1 MLYWFANLVFQS
13 DFLKEIKEILKNKKS
28 IIVVDVGCYR
38 GVFTKKILNIFNRKI
53 KHAYL
58 FDVNKKVKNYLRNL
72 LKTKIVSYNELA
84 LTKTSGVSFYYYNK
98 FFESAGSSL
107 SNLVKN
113 DRKWNLSRRIL
124 IGNLKNKD
132 SGYSKYKVKTS
143 TLDNFVKKN
152 KIKYIDIC
160 KVDIEG
166 TELDFLL
173 GSKNILKENKIKIL
187 SIEIMENKKKFY
199 IKEKKIKDLLV
210 KNNFKLIKKNEIRS
224 ISFLSNLKGGDYLFL
239 NKKYQLN

>member
-13 DFLKEIKEILKNKKS
+13 DFLNEIKEILKNKKR
-28 IIVVDVGCYR
+28 IIVVDVGCYK
-38 GVFTKKILNIFNRKI
+38 GVFTEKILNIFNGKI

-58 FDVNKKVKNYLRNL
+58 FDINIKVKNYIKDLIKKKN
-72 LKTKIVSYNELA
+72 ISYNELA
-84 LTKTSGVSFYYYNK
+84 LTRTSGISFYNYNQ

-113 DRKWNLSRRIL
+113 DKKWNLSRRLL
-124 IGNLKNKD
+124 IGNYKKKD

-166 TELDFLL
+166 TELDFLK
-173 GSKNILKENKIKIL
+173 GSINTLKKNKIKIL

-199 IKEKKIKDLLV
+199 LKEKKIQNFLE
-210 KNNFKLIKKNEIRS
+210 KNNFKLIKKNKIRS
-224 ISFLSNLKGGDYLFL
+224 ISFLSDLKGGDYLFYNERKRL
-239 NKKYQLN
+239 N

>member
-38 GVFTKKILNIFNRKI
+38 GVFTKKILHIFNRKI

-113 DRKWNLSRRIL
+113 DRKWNFSRRIL

-173 GSKNILKENKIKIL
+173 GSRNILKENKIKIL

>member
-72 LKTKIVSYNELA
+72 LKTKIVSFNELA

-113 DRKWNLSRRIL
+113 DRNWNLSRRIL

-173 GSKNILKENKIKIL
+173 GSRNILKENKIKIL
-187 SIEIMENKKKFY
+187 SIDIMENKKKFY
-199 IKEKKIKDLLV
+199 IKEKKIKDILE

>member
-72 LKTKIVSYNELA
+72 LKTKIVSFNELA

>member
-1 MLYWFANLVFQS
+1 MLVAIS
-13 DFLKEIKEILKNKKS
+13 
-28 IIVVDVGCYR
+28 
-38 GVFTKKILNIFNRKI
+38 VFTKKILNIFNRKI

-152 KIKYIDIC
+152 KIK
-160 KVDIEG
+160 
-166 TELDFLL
+166 
-173 GSKNILKENKIKIL
+173 
-187 SIEIMENKKKFY
+187 
-199 IKEKKIKDLLV
+199 
-210 KNNFKLIKKNEIRS
+210 
-224 ISFLSNLKGGDYLFL
+224 
-239 NKKYQLN
+239 

>member
-72 LKTKIVSYNELA
+72 LKTKIVSFNELA

-173 GSKNILKENKIKIL
+173 GSRNILKENKIKIL

>member
-1 MLYWFANLVFQS
+1 M
-13 DFLKEIKEILKNKKS
+13 E
-28 IIVVDVGCYR
+28 
-38 GVFTKKILNIFNRKI
+38 
-53 KHAYL
+53 
-58 FDVNKKVKNYLRNL
+58 
-72 LKTKIVSYNELA
+72 
-84 LTKTSGVSFYYYNK
+84 
-98 FFESAGSSL
+98 
-107 SNLVKN
+107 
-113 DRKWNLSRRIL
+113 LSRRIL

-187 SIEIMENKKKFY
+187 SIEIMENKKSF
-199 IKEKKIKDLLV
+199 ILKKK
-210 KNNFKLIKKNEIRS
+210 KLKT
-224 ISFLSNLKGGDYLFL
+224 F
-239 NKKYQLN
+239 